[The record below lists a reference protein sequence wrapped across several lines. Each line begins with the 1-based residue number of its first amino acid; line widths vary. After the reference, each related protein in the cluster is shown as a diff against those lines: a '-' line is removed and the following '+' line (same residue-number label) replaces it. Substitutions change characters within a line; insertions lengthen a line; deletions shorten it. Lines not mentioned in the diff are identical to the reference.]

1 MGQGSSTALSDV
13 YAWIAAQ
20 QALNPPPPTPTQSLN
35 KTYMSVV
42 KYAYA
47 NPTKSEDYLSDI
59 QSRFFNKEC
68 HFRWSWSEERP
79 KTDISNL
86 LSTVEMPATPGDA
99 VEAYRKVVEAF
110 VYNFDN
116 CTDVLNDMKIRYFDP
131 RFQCAFRN
139 PASPQDYQKD
149 LDPVFR

>member
-1 MGQGSSTALSDV
+1 MGQGSSTALSEL

-20 QALNPPPPTPTQSLN
+20 QALNPPPPTPVQTIN

-47 NPTKSEDYLSDI
+47 HPKDCDLFLSDI
-59 QSRFFNKEC
+59 QKRFFNKNC
-68 HFRWSWSEERP
+68 QFRWSWSEERP

-86 LSTVEMPATPGDA
+86 LSTVAEPANAGEA
-99 VEAYRKVVEAF
+99 VEAYRKTVSAF
-110 VYNFDN
+110 VNNFND
-116 CTDVLNDMKIRYFDP
+116 CTDVINDMKIRFFDQ

-139 PASPQDYQKD
+139 AASVQEYQND
-149 LDPVFR
+149 LDAVFR